1 MNREQHH
8 EKRLQNCHVGERGLS
23 RFGWLGILFRSY
35 KQGHPIGLIVYA
47 LATLTQPTVAVF
59 VYFNPHSLFGL
70 RAVEIANAVTYAF
83 VGLIVETIRRSQILH
98 TSN

>member
-1 MNREQHH
+1 MRS
-8 EKRLQNCHVGERGLS
+8 GLRTITWGS
-23 RFGWLGILFRSY
+23 AGFLVSAGWGFHFAATNKDI
-35 KQGHPIGLIVYA
+35 PIGLIAYA

-83 VGLIVETIRRSQILH
+83 VGLNVETIRRSQILPPVAK
-98 TSN
+98 